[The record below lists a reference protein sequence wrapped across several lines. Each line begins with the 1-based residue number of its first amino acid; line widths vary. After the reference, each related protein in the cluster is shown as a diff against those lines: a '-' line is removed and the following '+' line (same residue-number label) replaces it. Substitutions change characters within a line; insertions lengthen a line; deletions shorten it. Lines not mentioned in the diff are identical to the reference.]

1 MYKRLLIRVL
11 ISSMLFL
18 PFLLHN
24 RGDIHMGW
32 LERLEQLTYD
42 VRLGFTMPNTIDD
55 RIVIV
60 DLDEKSLLEEGQWP
74 WPRNRVARL
83 VDRLF
88 DDYQIK
94 VLGFDIVF
102 AEPDNRSG
110 LPVLE
115 RLAQDELR
123 NVPRFRQALESL
135 RPALDSRSH
144 SPAVDEGPRVQA
156 GIATVLQID

>member
-24 RGDIHMGW
+24 RGDIRMGW

-42 VRLGFTMPNTIDD
+42 VRLVFTMPNTIDD

-88 DDYQIK
+88 DD
-94 VLGFDIVF
+94 
-102 AEPDNRSG
+102 
-110 LPVLE
+110 
-115 RLAQDELR
+115 
-123 NVPRFRQALESL
+123 
-135 RPALDSRSH
+135 
-144 SPAVDEGPRVQA
+144 
-156 GIATVLQID
+156 